1 MKSLYRIVSDIRK
14 CFRLDDSVVD
24 SETGEVFDAGYLDQL
39 EMDKY
44 KKLDNI
50 GCFIKELEA
59 EADVCS
65 KQAEKFEKRATHAR
79 NKARQLREY
88 VSTFCGG
95 EKIHT
100 DRCEFKWR
108 KSEQVT
114 IISEDVI
121 PEKHKKVKT
130 VETVD
135 KTAVKKALKA
145 GEIVVGASL
154 TTKQNL
160 QLG

>member
-79 NKARQLREY
+79 NKARHLREY

-121 PEKHKKVKT
+121 PEKYKKVKT

>member
-1 MKSLYRIVSDIRK
+1 MYQTFENVSASTILSLILRRAK
-14 CFRLDDSVVD
+14 CSTPAILTSSKWTSTRSWI
-24 SETGEVFDAGYLDQL
+24 T
-39 EMDKY
+39 
-44 KKLDNI
+44 LDNI

-95 EKIHT
+95 EKIRT
-100 DRCEFKWR
+100 DRCEFRWR

-121 PEKHKKVKT
+121 PEKYKKVKT